1 MQKKL
6 LRALTRRKRIF
17 EINRL
22 RETDLSDLSDSCRI
36 NFLLTTDLTDN
47 TDVNHERKRDLRSLL
62 SFAKKIRRICA
73 ICVRKKIKETD
84 LSDLSV

>member
-22 RETDLSDLSDSCRI
+22 RETDLSDLSD
-36 NFLLTTDLTDN
+36 
-47 TDVNHERKRDLRSLL
+47 
-62 SFAKKIRRICA
+62 
-73 ICVRKKIKETD
+73 
-84 LSDLSV
+84 